1 MTQLAT
7 RATHDWELRQPAELS
22 GASEGPMSATELR
35 ALTHVRAL
43 SDLFGRRP
51 DLAGVYSPADL
62 TSEALL
68 WSA

>member
-7 RATHDWELRQPAELS
+7 RTWEPHQPAEVREEPTS
-22 GASEGPMSATELR
+22 SATELR

-43 SDLFGRRP
+43 ADLFGRRP
-51 DLAGVYSPADL
+51 DLTGVYQPADL
-62 TSEALL
+62 TSEAVL

>member
-7 RATHDWELRQPAELS
+7 RATHATHDWELRQLTE
-22 GASEGPMSATELR
+22 ASEEPISATELR

-43 SDLFGRRP
+43 TDLFGRRP

>member
-7 RATHDWELRQPAELS
+7 RATRDWELRQLTET
-22 GASEGPMSATELR
+22 SEEPVSATELR
-35 ALTHVRAL
+35 ALTHARAL
-43 SDLFGRRP
+43 TDLFGRRP
-51 DLAGVYSPADL
+51 DLTGVYSPADL

>member
-1 MTQLAT
+1 MTQTAVNPTVNPWEQAQDPKALAE
-7 RATHDWELRQPAELS
+7 A
-22 GASEGPMSATELR
+22 R

-51 DLAGVYSPADL
+51 DLTGVYKPADL
-62 TSEALL
+62 TSEAVL